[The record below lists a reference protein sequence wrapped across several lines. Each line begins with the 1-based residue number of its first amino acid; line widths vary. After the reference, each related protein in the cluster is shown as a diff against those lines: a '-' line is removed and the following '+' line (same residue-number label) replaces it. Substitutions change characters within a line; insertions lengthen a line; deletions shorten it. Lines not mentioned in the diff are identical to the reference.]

1 MKFWDNILGQNDPF
15 APAGTSF
22 GNFIHVTSSLFQI
35 SYIPPS
41 FQISSHLDF
50 MIAVEVKM
58 KYLWMDILMGVV
70 VGKVKDF

>member
-15 APAGTSF
+15 APAGTPF

-41 FQISSHLDF
+41 FQFSSHLDI

-58 KYLWMDILMGVV
+58 K
-70 VGKVKDF
+70 